1 MSLPGSSPVSRICT
15 HFPTPY
21 FMRQSF
27 RMAASS
33 LVQPG
38 DGVKFHLSHDQLL
51 LRLSAKLLVASL
63 LQYHSRSKHHC
74 INSKQD
80 G

>member
-1 MSLPGSSPVSRICT
+1 MSLPGSSPVSKIWT
-15 HFPTPY
+15 HLPTPY

-38 DGVKFHLSHDQLL
+38 DGVKFHLSHDQLVL
-51 LRLSAKLLVASL
+51 SLSADYSL
-63 LQYHSRSKHHC
+63 HRRFSLTPVQS
-74 INSKQD
+74 IVV
-80 G
+80 